1 MKLTDASKEA
11 DRVSRDSSE
20 IEARCATMTVDL
32 ESARSHNDTLQS
44 QCQSLKHEVNRDV
57 TKFAYERNLD
67 LYIAHKGVIQ

>member
-1 MKLTDASKEA
+1 MKLTDAIKEA

-44 QCQSLKHEVNRDV
+44 QCQSLKHEVNREV
-57 TKFAYERNLD
+57 AKFA
-67 LYIAHKGVIQ
+67 HKKRVT